1 MQCPAGYY
9 CPAGS
14 TVPTVCP
21 ATMYCIAGVATG
33 TYCPD
38 GTYNVV
44 DGLEST
50 AE

>member
-1 MQCPAGYY
+1 
-9 CPAGS
+9 
-14 TVPTVCP
+14 
-21 ATMYCIAGVATG
+21 MYCVAGVAAG

-44 DGLEST
+44 DGLESI